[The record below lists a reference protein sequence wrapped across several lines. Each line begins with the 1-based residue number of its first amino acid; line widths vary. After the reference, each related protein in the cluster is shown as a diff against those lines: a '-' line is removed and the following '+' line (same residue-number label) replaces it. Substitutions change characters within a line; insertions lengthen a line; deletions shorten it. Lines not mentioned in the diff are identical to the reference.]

1 MASEKVDVFNYRMR
15 HVRDDGKRRRR
26 RKRRKKRSP
35 REKEMTNADNEGGE
49 MHIVFTDQSGQFIL
63 TSVCLSREIE

>member
-1 MASEKVDVFNYRMR
+1 MMVREDEEEKGGKN
-15 HVRDDGKRRRR
+15 VR
-26 RKRRKKRSP
+26 
-35 REKEMTNADNEGGE
+35 REKMTNADNEGGE